1 MGCINFSET
10 ILEVNPAFCQLLG
23 YAMAEV
29 IGTRLH
35 HFIHPADCKTYRSVC
50 QQLQRRQYPSLRL
63 EHRLLRRSGESH
75 WVITRFTLLPDSGGD
90 EPCIAFTIED
100 IDQRKQLE
108 MHLRHRVEQ
117 ERVLTKLTQK
127 NAANSGLTANLA
139 CCSGSSATTSSGRSR
154 HHLSR

>member
-1 MGCINFSET
+1 
-10 ILEVNPAFCQLLG
+10 
-23 YAMAEV
+23 MAEV

-117 ERVLTKLTQK
+117 ERVLTKLPKKRCKLWTYSKSCLLQWK
-127 NAANSGLTANLA
+127 QCDNIFGPIA
-139 CCSGSSATTSSGRSR
+139 SSFIALMGAGPIPIGTPPVS
-154 HHLSR
+154 